1 MAQQPRQ
8 PSADAAPFVRDIVSD
23 PKNVPDVMLL
33 YGYLG
38 ASSEEGHDRL
48 YLSPDLTNYVE
59 VPNDAVL
66 HRMAAPKE
74 QDPHGGVT
82 LWVKKDAALI
92 YKMSPAAEALA
103 HYFAGAVQAAAGQA
117 AGAAAV
123 QPTPPLTLFGP
134 ACGVTAACTLN
145 TCGIACT
152 VVGPCLTMGCTQQR
166 TPCPQATCGI
176 DCSVVGPCLSQH
188 MTCMHFCTHVTPC
201 HPTRGQPQC
210 PFPTEVTCAPVCH
223 ASPAPFCGPQVTVGA
238 ACGVPGGQPGQA
250 AMAARCVGVTAVG
263 TVPIACTPACSIF
276 CPTQQG
282 WVCWS
287 HRTPC
292 CPVPTLVG
300 ITCAFICQSQQSLCC
315 PVSGGAFCPPV
326 TGLCP
331 GSLAACGPGQPG
343 PVDQAALGM
352 AHGLM
357 APPSEGCTFMVVG
370 GCGRS
375 LQCTAWCDT
384 VFCTWPPH
392 GCRG

>member
-59 VPNDAVL
+59 VPKDAVL
-66 HRMAAPKE
+66 HRMEAPKE

-92 YKMSPAAEALA
+92 YKMAPAAEALA
-103 HYFAGAVQAAAGQA
+103 HYFAGAVQAGAGQA
-117 AGAAAV
+117 AAAAGV
-123 QPTPPLTLFGP
+123 RPTPPLTLGWP
-134 ACGVTAACTLN
+134 ACGVT
-145 TCGIACT
+145 IA
-152 VVGPCLTMGCTQQR
+152 
-166 TPCPQATCGI
+166 
-176 DCSVVGPCLSQH
+176 GPCLSH
-188 MTCMHFCTHVTPC
+188 HVTCMHFCTHVTPC
-201 HPTRGQPQC
+201 HPTHGQPQC
-210 PFPTEVTCAPVCH
+210 PFPTEVTCGPVCH
-223 ASPAPFCGPQVTVGA
+223 ASPAPAG
-238 ACGVPGGQPGQA
+238 CGVPGGQPGQA
-250 AMAARCVGVTAVG
+250 AMAAGCVGFTAVA

-292 CPVPTLVG
+292 CPVPTMVG
-300 ITCAFICQSQQSLCC
+300 ATCAFICRSQQSLCC
-315 PVSGGAFCPPV
+315 PVSGGPFCPPV

-343 PVDQAALGM
+343 PVDQAVGM
-352 AHGLM
+352 ARGVSGWCTG
-357 APPSEGCTFMVVG
+357 AVCTFG
-370 GCGRS
+370 GSLCVCG
-375 LQCTAWCDT
+375 LPTVQPCTPNCE
-384 VFCTWPPH
+384 F
-392 GCRG
+392 

>member
-59 VPNDAVL
+59 VPKDAVL
-66 HRMAAPKE
+66 HRMEAPKE

-92 YKMSPAAEALA
+92 YKMAPAAEALA
-103 HYFAGAVQAAAGQA
+103 HYFAGAVQAGAGQA

-134 ACGVTAACTLN
+134 ACGVTPACTVN

-152 VVGPCLTMGCTQQR
+152 VVGPCPTMR

-176 DCSVVGPCLSQH
+176 DCSVVGPCLSH
-188 MTCMHFCTHVTPC
+188 HVTCMHFCTHVTPC
-201 HPTRGQPQC
+201 HTRGQPQC
-210 PFPTEVTCAPVCH
+210 PFPTEATCAPVCT
-223 ASPAPFCGPQVTVGA
+223 GI
-238 ACGVPGGQPGQA
+238 ACMPGGQPGQA
-250 AMAARCVGVTAVG
+250 AMAAPCLGGTAVG
-263 TVPIACTPACSIF
+263 TVPIVCTPACSIIG

-282 WVCWS
+282 WVCQS
-287 HRTPC
+287 QHTPC
-292 CPVPTLVG
+292 CPVSP
-300 ITCAFICQSQQSLCC
+300 
-315 PVSGGAFCPPV
+315 FCPPASPGCSLGC
-326 TGLCP
+326 GL
-331 GSLAACGPGQPG
+331 GQPG

-352 AHGLM
+352 ARGPM
-357 APPSEGCTFMVVG
+357 AAPPSFGGCTFLVFGGFG
-370 GCGRS
+370 GCASAGCQS
-375 LQCTAWCDT
+375 IAVCPTLVCT
-384 VFCTWPPH
+384 FPPH

>member
-8 PSADAAPFVRDIVSD
+8 PGADAAPFVRDIVSD

-33 YGYLG
+33 YGYVG

-59 VPNDAVL
+59 VPQDAVL
-66 HRMAAPKE
+66 HQMAAPKE

-92 YKMSPAAEALA
+92 YKMSPAAQALA
-103 HYFAGAVQAAAGQA
+103 HYFAGAVQAGAGQA

-134 ACGVTAACTLN
+134 ACGMTPACTVN

-152 VVGPCLTMGCTQQR
+152 VVGPCPTMR

-176 DCSVVGPCLSQH
+176 DCSVVGPCLSH
-188 MTCMHFCTHVTPC
+188 HVTCMPFCTHVTPC

-223 ASPAPFCGPQVTVGA
+223 PSPAPFCGPQVTVGA
-238 ACGVPGGQPGQA
+238 VCGVPGAQPGQA
-250 AMAARCVGVTAVG
+250 AMAAPCLGGTAVG
-263 TVPIACTPACSIF
+263 TVPIVCTPACSIIG

-300 ITCAFICQSQQSLCC
+300 MTCAFICQSQQSLCC
-315 PVSGGAFCPPV
+315 PVSPFCPPASPACSLGC
-326 TGLCP
+326 GL
-331 GSLAACGPGQPG
+331 GQPG

-352 AHGLM
+352 ARV
-357 APPSEGCTFMVVG
+357 AS
-370 GCGRS
+370 
-375 LQCTAWCDT
+375 AWCSAACSPA
-384 VFCTWPPH
+384 CTGFMCNTPAHPCTPH
-392 GCRG
+392 CPQ